1 MKLYDGGRAPN
12 PRRVRIFLAEKGITV
27 PTEPVDLGK
36 LQQRS
41 AAYTAINPMQRVP
54 ALALDDG
61 TVIAE
66 SIAICRYFEAVQPD
80 PPLFGRGAL
89 ASTLVEMWN
98 RRVELH
104 LFLPVATVF
113 QHLHP
118 AMKIMVDPQVAEWG
132 EANKPRVFE
141 FLRFLDGELQN
152 RPFVAGADY
161 SVADITALVAVDFMR
176 VSKLAVPDDLVHVRR
191 WHEAVSARPSAAA

>member
-12 PRRVRIFLAEKGITV
+12 PRRVRIFLAEKGIAV
-27 PTEPVDLGK
+27 PTEQVDLGK

-41 AAYTAINPMQRVP
+41 EAYTAINPMQRVP
-54 ALALDDG
+54 ALVLDDG

-66 SIAICRYFEAVQPD
+66 SVAICRYFEALHPD

-89 ASTLVEMWN
+89 ESALVEMWN
-98 RRVELH
+98 RRVEFH

-118 AMKIMVDPQVAEWG
+118 AMKVMVDPQVADWG

-152 RPFVAGADY
+152 RPFVAGSEY
-161 SVADITALVAVDFMR
+161 SVADITALVAADFMR
-176 VSKLAVPDDLVHVRR
+176 VSKMAVPGNLVHVRR
-191 WHEAVSARPSAAA
+191 WHEVVSARPSAGA